1 MPYSGSV
8 DPPGRPNDEQQA
20 MTTATVTDPKTT
32 VLPLLQASTW
42 PGAADALALAHS
54 LPVPSTRTEAWK
66 YTRVAKLFSQP
77 YAAPKGDATVTL
89 PARLP
94 FDTTRVVFV
103 NGHFRADLSDDLKT
117 DKGIV
122 IDSLKQH
129 LAHGPVKAHY
139 GQIAPIGD
147 RLFTAMNTA
156 APTDGLIILATK
168 GTKTNRP
175 IHVLHITNGGQQ
187 LIQPR
192 DLFML
197 HVGAEVEVIVEHVAA
212 PFDSSVALRPAEY
225 SSGIAQGG
233 PQLSLVNSVRESV
246 IGEGAN
252 LTIHLLQNEANGP
265 VHIGLDGLTIGAKG
279 RFSIDTTT
287 LNGSLVRNE
296 VNVALAGPE
305 AHAELNG
312 VYVLNGTTHCDNH
325 TYIGHDVPDCT
336 SDELYKGIIA
346 EKGTGVF
353 NGKVYVKQD
362 AQRTRAYQ
370 SNANILQGDDAKV
383 YTKPELE
390 IYADDV
396 KCSHGCTIGRLDEK
410 GLFYLRSRG
419 VSEAEARR
427 MLSHAFMTDVLERI
441 TNVEWRKHLEGLI
454 NAKLE
459 TV

>member
-1 MPYSGSV
+1 M
-8 DPPGRPNDEQQA
+8 
-20 MTTATVTDPKTT
+20 TDPKTT
-32 VLPLLQASTW
+32 VLPLLAGSTW
-42 PGAADALALAHS
+42 PGAAEALAQAHAI
-54 LPVPSTRTEAWK
+54 PVPSIKTEAWK
-66 YTRVAKLFSQP
+66 YTRVGKLFKDA
-77 YAAPKGDATVTL
+77 YAAPQSDVTVAL

-103 NGHFRADLSDDLKT
+103 NGHFRADLSDDLKAE
-117 DKGIV
+117 KGVV
-122 IDSLKQH
+122 IDSLKHH
-129 LAHGPVKAHY
+129 LSHGPVKAHY
-139 GQIAPIGD
+139 GQVAPIGD

-156 APTDGLIILATK
+156 APTDGLILLATK
-168 GTKTNRP
+168 GTETSKP
-175 IHVLHITNGGQQ
+175 IHVLHITAGGQQ

-197 HVGAEVEVIVEHVAA
+197 HEGATVEVIIEAVT
-212 PFDSSVALRPAEY
+212 PSGAEE
-225 SSGIAQGG
+225 STAS
-233 PQLSLVNSVRESV
+233 SLVNSIRESV
-246 IGEGAN
+246 IGESAN

-265 VHIGLDGLTIGAKG
+265 AHIGLDGVTIGAKG

-296 VNVALAGPE
+296 LNVALAGPE

-353 NGKVYVKQD
+353 NGKVYVRQD

-370 SNANILQGDDAKV
+370 SNANILQGDDARIF
-383 YTKPELE
+383 TKPELE

-419 VSEAEARR
+419 VSEAEARK

-441 TNVEWRKHLEGLI
+441 SNEDWRKHLAGLI
-454 NAKLE
+454 DAKLE
-459 TV
+459 AL

>member
-1 MPYSGSV
+1 MS
-8 DPPGRPNDEQQA
+8 
-20 MTTATVTDPKTT
+20 TALAIDPKTN
-32 VLPLLQASTW
+32 VLPLLEGSTW
-42 PGAADALALAHS
+42 PNATEALALAHS
-54 LPVPSTRTEAWK
+54 LPIPTTRSEAWK

-94 FDTTRVVFV
+94 FETSRVVFV

-122 IDSLKQH
+122 IDNLKQH

-139 GQIAPIGD
+139 GQVAPIGD
-147 RLFTAMNTA
+147 RLFTAMNAA
-156 APTDGLIILATK
+156 APTHGLIILATK
-168 GTKTNRP
+168 GTKTSKP
-175 IHVLHITNGGQQ
+175 VHVLHITSGDQQ

-197 HVGAEVEVIVEHVAA
+197 HEGAEVEVIIEYIGSDA
-212 PFDSSVALRPAEY
+212 SS
-225 SSGIAQGG
+225 
-233 PQLSLVNSVRESV
+233 SLVNSIRESV
-246 IGEGAN
+246 VGEGAS

-265 VHIGLDGLTIGAKG
+265 SHIGLDGVTIGAKG

-312 VYVLNGTTHCDNH
+312 VYVLNGSTHCDNH

-336 SDELYKGIIA
+336 SDELYKGIVA

-419 VSEAEARR
+419 VSESEARR

-441 TNVEWRKHLEGLI
+441 MNEDWRKHLASLI
-454 NAKLE
+454 DAKLE
-459 TV
+459 AL

>member
-1 MPYSGSV
+1 MNLYGREIS
-8 DPPGRPNDEQQA
+8 RPNE
-20 MTTATVTDPKTT
+20 MTTTTATDPKAN
-32 VLPLLQASTW
+32 VLPLLDGSTW
-42 PGAADALALAHS
+42 PNAAEALALAHTR
-54 LPVPSTRTEAWK
+54 PVPTTSTEAWK
-66 YTRVAKLFSQP
+66 YTRVAKLFNQP
-77 YAAPKGDATVTL
+77 YAAPKDDATVTL

-94 FDTTRVVFV
+94 FDTTRIVFV
-103 NGHFRADLSDDLKT
+103 NGHFRADLRDDLKA
-117 DKGIV
+117 DKGIAV
-122 IDSLKQH
+122 DSLKQH

-139 GQIAPIGD
+139 GQVAPIGE

-168 GTKTNRP
+168 GTKTSKP
-175 IHVLHITNGGQQ
+175 LHVLHITSGDQQ

-197 HVGAEVEVIVEHVAA
+197 QEGAEVEVIIEHVGTDA
-212 PFDSSVALRPAEY
+212 SS
-225 SSGIAQGG
+225 
-233 PQLSLVNSVRESV
+233 SLVNSIRESV
-246 IGEGAN
+246 VGVGAS

-265 VHIGLDGLTIGAKG
+265 SHIGLDSVTIGAKG

-296 VNVALAGPE
+296 VNVALVGPE

-312 VYVLNGTTHCDNH
+312 VYVLNGSTHCDNH

-370 SNANILQGDDAKV
+370 SNANILQGDDARIF
-383 YTKPELE
+383 TKPELE

-419 VSEAEARR
+419 VSEAEARK

-441 TNVEWRKHLEGLI
+441 TNEDWRKHLASLI
-454 NAKLE
+454 DAKLE
-459 TV
+459 AL

>member
-1 MPYSGSV
+1 
-8 DPPGRPNDEQQA
+8 
-20 MTTATVTDPKTT
+20 MTTLTQTDPKTT

-42 PGAADALALAHS
+42 PNAAEALAQVNT
-54 LPVPSTRTEAWK
+54 LPVPTTRTEAWK
-66 YTRVAKLFSQP
+66 YTRVGKLFKDAYS
-77 YAAPKGDATVTL
+77 APQGDATVAL

-94 FDTTRVVFV
+94 FDTTRIVFV
-103 NGHFRADLSDDLKT
+103 NGHFRADLSDDLKA

-122 IDSLKQH
+122 VDSLKNH

-139 GQIAPIGD
+139 GTLAPIGD

-168 GTKTNRP
+168 GTRTSKP
-175 IHVLHITNGGQQ
+175 IHVLHMSSGDRQ

-197 HVGAEVEVIVEHVAA
+197 HEGTSVEVIFEHIGTDA
-212 PFDSSVALRPAEY
+212 SS
-225 SSGIAQGG
+225 
-233 PQLSLVNSVRESV
+233 SLVNSIRESV
-246 IGEGAN
+246 IGEGAS
-252 LTIHLLQNEANGP
+252 LTIHLLQNEGNGP
-265 VHIGLDGLTIGAKG
+265 AHIGLDGVSIGAKG

-296 VNVALAGPE
+296 VNVSLAGRE

-312 VYVLNGTTHCDNH
+312 VYLLNGTTHCDNH

-336 SDELYKGIIA
+336 SDELYKGIVA
-346 EKGTGVF
+346 GKGTSVF

-370 SNANILQGDDAKV
+370 SNANILLGDDAKV

-419 VSEAEARR
+419 VSEAEARKL
-427 MLSHAFMTDVLERI
+427 MAHAFITEVVERI
-441 TNVEWRKHLEGLI
+441 QNEEWKAVLTALIDNKLAHL
-454 NAKLE
+454 
-459 TV
+459 

>member
-1 MPYSGSV
+1 MST
-8 DPPGRPNDEQQA
+8 
-20 MTTATVTDPKTT
+20 MTAIDPKAT
-32 VLPLLQASTW
+32 VLPLLVGSAW
-42 PGAADALALAHS
+42 PGAAEARAHVNA
-54 LPVPSTRTEAWK
+54 LPVPGIKTEAWK
-66 YTRVAKLFSQP
+66 YTRVGKLFKDA
-77 YAAPKGDATVTL
+77 YVAPNGEANAML
-89 PARLP
+89 PERLP
-94 FDTTRVVFV
+94 FDVTRVVFI
-103 NGHFRADLSDDLKT
+103 NGHFRADLCDELKA

-122 IDSLKQH
+122 IDSLKHH
-129 LAHGPVKAHY
+129 LSHGPVKAHY
-139 GQIAPIGD
+139 GQVAPIGD

-168 GTKTNRP
+168 GTKTSKP
-175 IHVLHITNGGQQ
+175 IHVLHITADGKQ

-197 HVGAEVEVIVEHVAA
+197 HEGAEVEVIVEYVAA
-212 PFDSSVALRPAEY
+212 PFDS
-225 SSGIAQGG
+225 AQGG
-233 PQLSLVNSVRESV
+233 PQFSFVNSVRESV
-246 IGEGAN
+246 VGEGAK

-265 VHIGLDGLTIGAKG
+265 AHIGLDGVNIGAKG
-279 RFSIDTTT
+279 RFTIDTTT
-287 LNGSLVRNE
+287 LEGSLVRNDL
-296 VNVALAGPE
+296 NVSLAGPE

-312 VYVLNGTTHCDNH
+312 VYVLNGLTHCDNH

-370 SNANILQGDDAKV
+370 SNANILQGDDARV
-383 YTKPELE
+383 FTKPELE

-427 MLSHAFMTDVLERI
+427 MLSHAFMIDVLERI
-441 TNVEWRKHLEGLI
+441 TNEDWRKHLAGLI
-454 NAKLE
+454 NVKLE
-459 TV
+459 AL

>member
-1 MPYSGSV
+1 M
-8 DPPGRPNDEQQA
+8 
-20 MTTATVTDPKTT
+20 TDPKTT

-42 PGAADALALAHS
+42 PGAAEALAQAHTLS
-54 LPVPSTRTEAWK
+54 IPGVKTEAWK
-66 YTRVAKLFSQP
+66 YTRVGKL
-77 YAAPKGDATVTL
+77 YKDAYVAPQGDATVDL
-89 PARLP
+89 PACLP

-103 NGHFRADLSDDLKT
+103 NGHFRADLSDDLKA
-117 DKGIV
+117 DPGSVAGKGIV
-122 IDSLKQH
+122 IDSLKHH

-139 GQIAPIGD
+139 GTLAPIGD

-168 GTKTNRP
+168 GTKTSKP
-175 IHVLHITNGGQQ
+175 LHVLHITSGDQQ

-197 HVGAEVEVIVEHVAA
+197 QEGAEVEVIIEHVGTDA
-212 PFDSSVALRPAEY
+212 SS
-225 SSGIAQGG
+225 
-233 PQLSLVNSVRESV
+233 SLVNSIRESV
-246 IGEGAN
+246 VGEGAS

-265 VHIGLDGLTIGAKG
+265 AHIGLDGVTIGAKG

-370 SNANILQGDDAKV
+370 SNANILQGDDARIF
-383 YTKPELE
+383 TKPELE

-419 VSEAEARR
+419 VSEAEARK

-441 TNVEWRKHLEGLI
+441 TNEDWRKHLAGLI
-454 NAKLE
+454 DAKLE
-459 TV
+459 QL